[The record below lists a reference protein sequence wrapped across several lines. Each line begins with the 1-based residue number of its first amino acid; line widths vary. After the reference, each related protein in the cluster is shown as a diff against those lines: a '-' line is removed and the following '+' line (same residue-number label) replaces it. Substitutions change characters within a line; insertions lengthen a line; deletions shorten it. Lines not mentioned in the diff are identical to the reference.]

1 MATTAITP
9 IDTQIAGLAQ
19 TFQTAIKATIKAES
33 APITRTQALKD
44 TVDVRRG
51 VYTDIKNNFDGLQS
65 ALQALIS
72 TQGTYGL
79 NLVSKSTVTPG
90 TTGAAVLTAT
100 NTESAA
106 VADYDITDIQLAKAQ
121 SQATV
126 LAYSPDLALNK
137 SGTFWLGGTGL
148 ANLQT
153 KTSTLPDVYSAF
165 VPSTSVTAGATSTVS
180 TGQRELGAG
189 DYALETRDLSG
200 VRQFRLVNAD
210 GSAVSIR
217 SQNGTSYTNAWQN
230 MTSGGYDTGRGLNLT
245 LNANGA
251 AASTALTYTAA
262 GTSITINATDTLRT
276 ITTAINAAS
285 QPEGRDFKASIVAN
299 KLVLTGAQTGENH
312 SLLFTLKKDGIVNDF
327 LGFGAS
333 LQVAQNATFKVNGM
347 DVSRAGNTNL
357 TDVMDG
363 ATISLASDATG
374 KSARLSIATTA
385 DKAAGLMSAMV
396 NSFNTALSHLK
407 SKLASTPTT
416 VGGKTTYTRGPLS
429 GEQVL
434 TGLRQDMLGRM
445 NSNYTNS
452 GSFKN
457 LAEIGLGFDKDM
469 KLTLDSAKF
478 SEALKN
484 NRTNVTA
491 LLDSG
496 LGAINSLVSN
506 YAGSSGSLS
515 NTLKSIDVQ
524 RTNYD
529 NRILKYNEAIAK
541 RKEALYNQYQ
551 GYQSQIAEYGY
562 TAQWFGI
569 LSGTNVNT
577 SG

>member
-1 MATTAITP
+1 MATTAISS

-33 APITRTQALKD
+33 TPITRTQALKD
-44 TVDVRRG
+44 TVDVRRS

-90 TTGAAVLTAT
+90 TTGATVLTAT
-100 NTESAA
+100 STESAA
-106 VADYDITDIQLAKAQ
+106 AADYDITDIQLAKAQ

-126 LAYSPDLALNK
+126 LAYSPDLALGK
-137 SGTFWLGGTGL
+137 SGTFWLGGTGV

-189 DYALETRDLSG
+189 DYALETRDSG
-200 VRQFRLVNAD
+200 GTRQFRLVNAD

-230 MTSGGYDTGRGLNLT
+230 MTSGSYDTGRGLNLT
-245 LNANGA
+245 LDANGA

-262 GTSITINATDTLRT
+262 GTSIAINSTDTLRT
-276 ITTAINAAS
+276 ITIAINAAI

-385 DKAAGLMSAMV
+385 DKAAGLMNAMV
-396 NSFNTALSHLK
+396 NSFNTTLSHLK
-407 SKLASTPTT
+407 SKLASMPTT
-416 VGGKTTYTRGPLS
+416 VGGKTTYTRGPIS

-445 NSNYTNS
+445 NSNYANS
-452 GSFKN
+452 GSYKN
-457 LAEIGLGFDKDM
+457 LAEIGLSFDKDM
-469 KLTLDSAKF
+469 NLTLDSAKF
-478 SEALKN
+478 SEAFKN

-491 LLDSG
+491 LLDTG
-496 LGAINSLVSN
+496 LGQINSLVSN
-506 YAGSSGSLS
+506 YAGNSGSLT

-569 LSGTNVNT
+569 MSGTNVNT